1 MGQGE
6 DCKNFVSAA
15 VHNHGIDVIEVGT
28 QSPRVLDDH
37 VLRVRTVSACVE
49 ETLALLSA
57 KVPAASV
64 RCVLLRFLV
73 QLLHVLATC

>member
-1 MGQGE
+1 
-6 DCKNFVSAA
+6 
-15 VHNHGIDVIEVGT
+15 VGT

-64 RCVLLRFLV
+64 R
-73 QLLHVLATC
+73 